1 VYHWAKH
8 TTVRLAV
15 ARTEHRPAGDRVTDE
30 VWLLDLAGGRL
41 RLERPAARQVAVFDG
56 WAWRVFVEGRGTQD
70 PARQPAV
77 LGAGNLP
84 CWVPADL
91 ELRSLAVADGQLA
104 RHLALLPFSL
114 LEGGLK
120 VVSAGTCTGPGE
132 TRVWDRLLVT
142 YAAETGLAAGD
153 RTVVEINRATH
164 RVDKV
169 LFTWSANP
177 FLGGCW
183 RADLVDWRPAGG
195 VSLSRRWRLVPVNDA
210 GAPTGPAR
218 WSVEVRNV
226 TFDVP
231 ADGAAFARP

>member
-1 VYHWAKH
+1 
-8 TTVRLAV
+8 
-15 ARTEHRPAGDRVTDE
+15 VTDE
-30 VWLLDLAGGRL
+30 VWLLDLAGRRL

-56 WAWRVFVEGRGTQD
+56 WAWRVFVEGRET
-70 PARQPAV
+70 
-77 LGAGNLP
+77 
-84 CWVPADL
+84 ADL
-91 ELRSLAVADGQLA
+91 ELRSLAAADGQLA

-132 TRVWDRLLVT
+132 TRVWDRLRVT

-153 RTVVEINRATH
+153 QTVVEINRATH